1 GAQQPRDRIARD
13 VEQPRGPRAPSR
25 DLARSRFP
33 EPPGG
38 PSMTTAADL
47 QSDPVA
53 WDAFVEAAPTG
64 AYPQVTAWAEVKAHN
79 GWAAQ
84 RVVVDAGTGPLGVQL
99 LTYRRRPVPLGIGY
113 APRGPVGAVGDRRA
127 VAALTERL
135 REVGRAQRLVEVS
148 LDPEVGP
155 DHALVDALRSAGWRP
170 ADSLQPDRSRIV
182 DLTLPEDELWSAVR
196 PKWRQYVS
204 KARRAGVTVEDVGE
218 DGLDAF
224 YEVYVETA
232 RRAGFVVRAK
242 RAYADVYHAF
252 AARQRARLLIARS
265 EDGTPAATLILLA
278 CGATVVEPYGGMTA
292 AGAETRAN
300 YLLKWEAIRSSRERG
315 FGRYDMWGIA
325 HAGIDHFK
333 TGFGGEEV
341 DYAGTMKLVLDGPVV
356 RLAGVARRAQ
366 VALARRSQGLPVAED
381 RGTRGG
387 SAPDGRGGGHA
398 SAASA
403 EPVAVTNE
411 ASTPPGDWDDT
422 TVSVPGGSVLQGTI
436 AAAHR
441 AAEGWTPWYLGF
453 ADGRRALVLTHAQ
466 PPLPGVVAYGPRG
479 PVAAGDAPEQVAA
492 RAAGLAAWARKRGVI
507 VLGVDPELDADAGFE
522 AAMAGAGFRPTEEI
536 QPSRHRML
544 VPLTPGE
551 EPDAVLARV
560 AKQTRQRIR
569 GAEKAGTVAVEDPTG
584 EHLEAF
590 AALHGATADRKGFAF
605 DETRVVHWWRAAL
618 AAGHARLWVA
628 LHDDEVVGGLL
639 VYRQGG
645 HLATAYSA
653 DRADLRKSLPGT
665 MHLLRWTVI
674 KAAVEAGDD
683 RVDLAGVDVRGARS
697 KPSPGDALYGLYEH
711 KASFGAVWTESAP
724 AHEVI
729 LRPWVYRASL
739 AGRALRRALRR
750 RR

>member
-1 GAQQPRDRIARD
+1 MT
-13 VEQPRGPRAPSR
+13 RAEE
-25 DLARSRFP
+25 LQ
-33 EPPGG
+33 
-38 PSMTTAADL
+38 ADPL
-47 QSDPVA
+47 A

-79 GWAAQ
+79 GWTPQ
-84 RVVVDAGTGPLGVQL
+84 RVAVDGAPGPLGVQL

-113 APRGPVGAVGDRRA
+113 APRGPVGAVEDREA

-135 REVGRAQRLVEVS
+135 RDVGRSARLVEVS
-148 LDPEVGP
+148 VDPEVAA
-155 DHALVDALRSAGWRP
+155 DHALVDALRSVGWRP
-170 ADSLQPDRSRIV
+170 AESLQPDRSRIV

-218 DGLDAF
+218 AGLDAF
-224 YEVYVETA
+224 YDVYVETA

-242 RAYADVYHAF
+242 RAYADVYRAY
-252 AARQRARLLIARS
+252 AARDRARLLVARLL
-265 EDGTPAATLILLA
+265 DGSPAATLILLA
-278 CGATVVEPYGGMTA
+278 CGGTVVEPYGGMTG
-292 AGAETRAN
+292 AGAELRAN

-315 FGRYDMWGIA
+315 YRRYDMWGIA

-333 TGFGGEEV
+333 SGFGGEEV
-341 DYAGTMKLVLDGPVV
+341 AYAGTLKLVLNAPVV
-356 RLAGVARRAQ
+356 GLARVARRAQ
-366 VALARRSQGLPVAED
+366 VALARRSQGLPVGE
-381 RGTRGG
+381 G
-387 SAPDGRGGGHA
+387 PGHA
-398 SAASA
+398 GAARA
-403 EPVAVTNE
+403 DGAHVVPVTSE
-411 ASTPPGDWDDT
+411 ARTPPDDWDEA
-422 TVSVPGGSVLQGTI
+422 TVTVPGGSVLQGTVS
-436 AAAHR
+436 AAHR

-453 ADGRRALVLTHAQ
+453 GDGRRVLVLTHGQ
-466 PPLPGVVAYGPRG
+466 PPLPGVVAYAARG
-479 PVAAGDAPEQVAA
+479 PVSAGDAPAQVAA
-492 RAAGLAAWARKRGVI
+492 RAAGLAAWARRHGVI

-522 AAMAGAGFRPTEEI
+522 SAMARAGFRGTEEI

-551 EPDAVLARV
+551 DPEAVLARV

-569 GAEKAGTVAVEDPTG
+569 AAEKAGTVAVEDPAG

-605 DETRVVHWWRAAL
+605 DETRVVQWWRAAL
-618 AAGHARLWVA
+618 AAGQARFWVA
-628 LHDDEVVGGLL
+628 LHEGEVVGGLL

-674 KAAVEAGDD
+674 RAAVEAGHD
-683 RVDLAGVDVRGARS
+683 RVDLAGVDTRGARS

-724 AHEVI
+724 AHEII
-729 LRPWVYRASL
+729 LRPWVYRASV
-739 AGRALRRALRR
+739 AGRTLRRALRR
-750 RR
+750 VR

>member
-1 GAQQPRDRIARD
+1 
-13 VEQPRGPRAPSR
+13 
-25 DLARSRFP
+25 
-33 EPPGG
+33 
-38 PSMTTAADL
+38 MTTAAEL
-47 QSDPVA
+47 RSDAVA

-64 AYPQVTAWAEVKAHN
+64 AYPQLTAWAEVKAHN
-79 GWAAQ
+79 GWTAQ
-84 RVVVDAGTGPLGVQL
+84 RVIVDGASGPLGVQL
-99 LTYRRRPVPLGIGY
+99 LAYRRRPVPLGIGY
-113 APRGPVGAVGDRRA
+113 APRGPVGAVEDREA
-127 VAALTERL
+127 VAALTDQL
-135 REVGRAQRLVEVS
+135 RAVGRRQRLVEVS
-148 LDPEVGP
+148 LDPEVAG
-155 DHALVDALRSAGWRP
+155 DHPLVDALRSAGWRP

-182 DLTLPEDELWSAVR
+182 DLALPDDELWSAVR

-204 KARRAGVTVEDVGE
+204 KARRAGVTVEDLGE

-224 YEVYVETA
+224 YEVYIETA

-242 RAYADVYHAF
+242 RAYAEVYRAF
-252 AARQRARLLIARS
+252 AARDRARLLIARL

-278 CGATVVEPYGGMTA
+278 CGATVVEPYGGMTGT
-292 AGAETRAN
+292 GAETRAN

-315 FGRYDMWGIA
+315 YRRYDMWGIA

-341 DYAGTMKLVLDGPVV
+341 AYAGTMKLVLNGPVV
-356 RLAGVARRAQ
+356 RLGQVARRAQ
-366 VALARRSQGLPVAED
+366 VALARRSQGLPVGEGRAHEP
-381 RGTRGG
+381 GTG
-387 SAPDGRGGGHA
+387 ST
-398 SAASA
+398 AASA
-403 EPVAVTNE
+403 GAAQIVPVTSE
-411 ASTPPGDWDDT
+411 ASAPPAGWDDA
-422 TVSVPGGSVLQGTI
+422 TVAVPGGSVLQGT
-436 AAAHR
+436 ASAAHR
-441 AAEGWTPWYLGF
+441 AAEGWAPWFLGF
-453 ADGRRALVLTHAQ
+453 GDGRSALVLTHPQ
-466 PPLPGVVAYGPRG
+466 PPLPGVVAYAPRG
-479 PVAAGDAPEQVAA
+479 PVSAGDPPEQVAA
-492 RAAGLAAWARKRGVI
+492 RAAGLAAWARKHAVI
-507 VLGVDPELDADAGFE
+507 VLGVDPELNADAGFE
-522 AAMAGAGFRPTEEI
+522 RAMAAAGFRDTEEI

-551 EPDAVLARV
+551 DQDAVLARV

-569 GAEKAGTVAVEDPTG
+569 GAEKAGTVAMEDTTG

-590 AALHGATADRKGFAF
+590 AALHGATAERKGFAF

-618 AAGHARLWVA
+618 AAGQARLWVA
-628 LHDDEVVGGLL
+628 LHDGEVVGGLL

-674 KAAVEAGDD
+674 RAAVEAGDD

-697 KPSPGDALYGLYEH
+697 KPAPGDAQHGLYEH

-724 AHEVI
+724 AHEII